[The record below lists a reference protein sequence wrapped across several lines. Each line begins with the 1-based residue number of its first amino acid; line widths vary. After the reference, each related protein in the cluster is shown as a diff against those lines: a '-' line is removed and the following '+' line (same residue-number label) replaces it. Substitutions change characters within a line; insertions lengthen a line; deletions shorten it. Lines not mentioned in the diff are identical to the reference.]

1 MQETITFILP
11 AEIKPAFDNAT
22 REEGI
27 TPSELI
33 REAINEY
40 LFLRKF
46 KSLRERMILQAQQQ
60 GISSEQE
67 VFDRV
72 S

>member
-1 MQETITFILP
+1 MQETITFVLP
-11 AEIKPAFDNAT
+11 AEIKPAFDLVT
-22 REEGI
+22 REEGL
-27 TPSELI
+27 TPGELI

-46 KSLRERMILQAQQQ
+46 RSLRERMILQAQQQ
-60 GISSEQE
+60 GIRSEQDI
-67 VFDRV
+67 FDRI